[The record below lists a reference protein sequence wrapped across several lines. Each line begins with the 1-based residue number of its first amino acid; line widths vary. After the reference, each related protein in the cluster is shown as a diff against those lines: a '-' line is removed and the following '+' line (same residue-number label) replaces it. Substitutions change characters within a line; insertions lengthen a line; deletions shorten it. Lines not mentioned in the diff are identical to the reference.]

1 MLSMYIAS
9 RRAQSSQPIGS
20 LAPHEDYVLG
30 TNSGRID
37 EDETFGWGRGGDVFC
52 FKPLNGHHVLQVLIH
67 PHKTQLSLSI
77 PPPSSPWMMTVY
89 SPKKWNQPL
98 ENGYHRIQQTYRETN
113 ISCNIPVSAGFLL
126 GCGRKHI
133 VNIAVCRPRLLG
145 AYRY

>member
-113 ISCNIPVSAGFLL
+113 ISREGSGTPEVWKLGGEEQAPPARFVSMCAWT
-126 GCGRKHI
+126 
-133 VNIAVCRPRLLG
+133 
-145 AYRY
+145 